1 MLEAA
6 PVYPKFERT
15 QSKETHLLVVDPA
28 DIHFD
33 TGQIYFLLFR
43 YCLICIKVFPLLEMS
58 VFMYGLRQYKD
69 IYHVRRYGVR
79 DLVNQRM
86 IGKNGGSSPKMEQNL
101 GTYTSL
107 AKTTFHSTQLFGHP

>member
-15 QSKETHLLVVDPA
+15 QSKEPHLLVVDPA

-58 VFMYGLRQYKD
+58 VFIYGLLRVLSIRSIITIYKNVFKACFH
-69 IYHVRRYGVR
+69 YLTSFEYLGR
-79 DLVNQRM
+79 LLS
-86 IGKNGGSSPKMEQNL
+86 GKQEFYEWVK
-101 GTYTSL
+101 
-107 AKTTFHSTQLFGHP
+107 K

>member
-15 QSKETHLLVVDPA
+15 QSKEPHLLVVDPA

-43 YCLICIKVFPLLEMS
+43 YCLICIKVFPLLETS
-58 VFMYGLRQYKD
+58 VFIYGLLRVLSIDLSLQYTKLFLK
-69 IYHVRRYGVR
+69 
-79 DLVNQRM
+79 LVF
-86 IGKNGGSSPKMEQNL
+86 II
-101 GTYTSL
+101 
-107 AKTTFHSTQLFGHP
+107 

>member
-15 QSKETHLLVVDPA
+15 QSKEPHLLVVDPA

-43 YCLICIKVFPLLEMS
+43 YYLICVKVFPLLETN
-58 VFMYGLRQYKD
+58 VFIYGLLRVLSIDLSLQYTKLFLK
-69 IYHVRRYGVR
+69 
-79 DLVNQRM
+79 LVF
-86 IGKNGGSSPKMEQNL
+86 II
-101 GTYTSL
+101 
-107 AKTTFHSTQLFGHP
+107 

>member
-15 QSKETHLLVVDPA
+15 QSKEPHLLVVDPA

-43 YCLICIKVFPLLEMS
+43 YYLICVKVFPLLETS
-58 VFMYGLRQYKD
+58 VFIYGLLRVLSIDLSLQYTKLFLK
-69 IYHVRRYGVR
+69 
-79 DLVNQRM
+79 LVF
-86 IGKNGGSSPKMEQNL
+86 II
-101 GTYTSL
+101 
-107 AKTTFHSTQLFGHP
+107 